1 MNCFPSSHV
10 DQAANVLVEDQ
21 MFVKAGE
28 NVVIT
33 VDTATDSVSAN
44 AIFSAVHRLGA
55 KPVLLCFPQLPFQGT
70 LADPYVPEP
79 LATAV
84 KECDVWIDLCFP
96 YLAGSHTHDEAMK
109 TNRLRYLLCA
119 DANPGSLIRLYGKV
133 DLDNLFKVQVGFDRL
148 MSQAEGKRCR
158 ITSKQGMD
166 VNFTI
171 AKPGYE
177 KLRRADRPGLN
188 VPPGSGMIY
197 PEPKSVCG
205 TVVIEAVFHEYYT
218 SQMPPMR
225 LEVDGRIK
233 ELDGGGSERK
243 VMDRALIRAGGGQ
256 YGYVIHFTYGFHPA
270 ARPHACLMEDIRVSG
285 NNAIGFGLPWWEPGG
300 GENHPDGIASMQ
312 SIWLDDEL
320 IVENGKLVHPREL
333 AEVASA
339 LEPKY
344 A

>member
-1 MNCFPSSHV
+1 MNCFPSSLL
-10 DQAANVLVEDQ
+10 DKAADALVADQ

-28 NVVIT
+28 TMVIT
-33 VDTATDSVSAN
+33 ADTATDSACAN
-44 AIFSAVHRLGA
+44 AIFGA
-55 KPVLLCFPQLPFQGT
+55 AYRCGARPIILCFPQLPFQGA

-79 LATAV
+79 LPTTV
-84 KECDVWIDLCFP
+84 KQCDVWIDLCFP

-109 TNRLRYLLCA
+109 TNRPRYLLCA
-119 DANPGSLIRLYGKV
+119 DASAGSLIRLYGKA
-133 DLDNLFKVQVGFDRL
+133 DLDALFRVQMHFDRM
-148 MSQAEGKRCR
+148 MSEAVGKQCR
-158 ITSKQGMD
+158 ITTKQGMD
-166 VNFTI
+166 VTFSI

-177 KLRRADRPGLN
+177 KLRRANKPGLN

-197 PEPKSVCG
+197 PEPKSVRG

-218 SQMPPMR
+218 PSMQPMR

-233 ELDGGGSERK
+233 ELDGGGPERK
-243 VMDRALIRAGGGQ
+243 VMHRALKRAGGGQ

-270 ARPHACLMEDIRVSG
+270 AQAHDSLIEDIRVAG

-312 SIWLDDEL
+312 SIWLDGEP
-320 IVENGKLVHPREL
+320 IVEDGILVNPPEL
-333 AEVASA
+333 AEVAAS